1 MEFGGIQKMTL
12 LDYPGLVAC
21 TVFTVG
27 CNLRCP
33 FCHNASL
40 VLSPRS
46 SISQEEVLSYLQ
58 KRKGVLDGLVV
69 SGGEPLLHKAL
80 PAFLEQVKALGL
92 RVKLDTNGTNPQ
104 MLKALVEAGLV
115 DKVAMDIKNGPSH
128 YAKTTGIENLDLRPI
143 EQAKDFLLQGTIDYE
158 FRTTVVRGL
167 HTEQTLEE
175 AAAWIR
181 GAKAY
186 FLQQFVD
193 HGDLIAPDDLGAFTP
208 EQMAG
213 FLHTVKRHVPA
224 AQCRGI

>member
-21 TVFTVG
+21 TVFTAG

-40 VLSPRS
+40 VISPQS
-46 SISQEEVLSYLQ
+46 SIPQEEVLSYLQ
-58 KRKGVLDGLVV
+58 KRKGVLDGVVV

-80 PAFLEQVKALGL
+80 PSFLEQVKALGL

-128 YAKTTGIENLDLRPI
+128 YAKTTGIADLDLKPI
-143 EQAKDFLLQGTIDYE
+143 EQAKEYLLQNPVEYE

-193 HGDLIAPDDLGAFTP
+193 HGDLIAPDALGAFTP